1 MEYVREVGDKTL
13 ALQSS
18 STIPSVEK
26 LANFALAQVAQV
38 ADQWAEDFIIE
49 VGSWVFRLDER
60 DGARWQL
67 QALQGGDDA
76 WSDDA
81 TTALEVV
88 DSQFR
93 VLSRVGGFEPTAC
106 RVDSLVLVHEDLHPR
121 GDRAAQTVE
130 LRRRA
135 VSTENEDGRI
145 DSGWYL
151 GPVNAA
157 EVPRP
162 DQLVGRSVGS
172 LMQEYLFVVP
182 ALMLPLGTVV
192 HFSDEA
198 IISVR
203 GGNGAE
209 HWTANRAV

>member
-26 LANFALAQVAQV
+26 LANVALAQVAQV

-93 VLSRVGGFEPTAC
+93 TLARVGGFEPTAC
-106 RVDSLVLVHEDLHPR
+106 RVDSLVLVHEDLWPR
-121 GDRAAQTVE
+121 GDRASQSIE

-135 VSTENEDGRI
+135 VSAENEEGTI

-151 GPVNAA
+151 GPVGAT

-172 LMQEYLFVVP
+172 LMQEYLFVIP
-182 ALMLPLGTVV
+182 ALMLPLGTMV
-192 HFSDEA
+192 HFQDDA
-198 IISVR
+198 IASVT

>member
-1 MEYVREVGDKTL
+1 MEYALHVGDTTL

-18 STIPSVEK
+18 SQIPSVEK
-26 LANFALAQVAQV
+26 LANFALAQVAR
-38 ADQWAEDFIIE
+38 ASDQWTDGFLVE

-60 DGARWQL
+60 DGGRWQM
-67 QALQGGDDA
+67 QALHGGDDS

-93 VLSRVGGFEPTAC
+93 VLSRVGGLEPTGC
-106 RVDSLVLVHEDLHPR
+106 RVDSLVLVHDDLLPR
-121 GDRAAQTVE
+121 GERGAETVE

-135 VSTENEDGRI
+135 VSSVHADDTL

-162 DQLVGRSVGS
+162 EQLVKRSVGS
-172 LMQEYLFVVP
+172 LLEDYLFVVP
-182 ALMLPLGTVV
+182 ALMLPLGTKVN
-192 HFSDEA
+192 FADEA
-198 IISVR
+198 ISSVSD
-203 GGNGAE
+203 GNGTE
-209 HWTANRAV
+209 HWAINQPS

>member
-1 MEYVREVGDKTL
+1 MEYLRHVDDKTL

-18 STIPSVEK
+18 SQITSVEK
-26 LANFALAQVAQV
+26 LANFTLDQVAQV
-38 ADQWAEDFIIE
+38 VDQWDEDFVIE
-49 VGSWVFRLDER
+49 VGSWIFRLDER
-60 DGARWQL
+60 ADGRWQL
-67 QALQGGDDA
+67 QALQGGDEP

-93 VLSRVGGFEPTAC
+93 ALARVGGFEPTPC
-106 RVDSLVLVHEDLHPR
+106 RVDSLVLVHEDLWPR
-121 GDRAAQTVE
+121 GDRPSRTIE

-135 VSTENEDGRI
+135 VSSENEEGTI

-151 GPVNAA
+151 GPVDAT

-172 LMQEYLFVVP
+172 LMQEYLFVIP
-182 ALMLPLGTVV
+182 ALMLPLGTMV
-192 HFSDEA
+192 HFEDDE
-198 IISVR
+198 ISSVR

-209 HWTANRAV
+209 HWARNRAV